1 MPDYFKEAFPAGMS
15 FERTFTFEDGGV
27 ATASGK
33 IWYKSDEEYRI
44 DTILFN
50 INLQG
55 YFLYGEGSALFESV
69 T

>member
-27 ATASGK
+27 ATASGN

-44 DTILFN
+44 DTILFKL
-50 INLQG
+50 IIKVIFYTEKG
-55 YFLYGEGSALFESV
+55 APFLKV
-69 T
+69 